1 MTATV
6 IEDMDLGEYNPAAV
20 EKDMETG
27 GKLPPGKYHVT
38 LSSVG
43 ELTATQKGVMQVPLK
58 FTVLAGPEKGRTIT
72 ENLNAFRPNAHDDRD
87 KKSNNRYLLFA
98 SRLGE
103 LSTAGGK
110 YSRLKPNLAACVG
123 AEVVVEIVHQPKKD
137 QPTIV
142 YANISFGGIYSVTDP
157 KLKGVPMATVGDK
170 PPPPAPAKYD
180 TSNL

>member
-58 FTVLAGPEKGRTIT
+58 FTVLAGPNKGQTHT
-72 ENLNAFRPNAHDDRD
+72 ERLNDFVNGATEDNK
-87 KKSNNRYLLFA
+87 KKSNNRFLLFG
-98 SRLGE
+98 SRLG
-103 LSTAGGK
+103 LFDTTGGK
-110 YSRLKPNLAACVG
+110 YRRVKAAWSDCCG
-123 AEVVVEIVHQPKKD
+123 AECVIEIKHEPKKD
-137 QPTIV
+137 NPSVV
-142 YANISFGGIYSVTDP
+142 YANITFGGIFSLTDP
-157 KLKGVPMATVGDK
+157 KVKGVPMATAGDK
-170 PPPPAPAKYD
+170 LPAPAPAKYD